1 MQDEPTFGSQVRQ
14 SPPPRTSRGVWPRLL
29 VFAFLAVLML
39 VAFGGTSR
47 ASELDPNETVN
58 DAPDPVVEAVT
69 DNVDPVVEGVTD
81 TVDPV
86 VEGVT
91 DPVDP
96 VVEGVTDTVDPIVG
110 SVTNAIDPVI
120 ETVTDTIDPVV
131 DTVITPTKG
140 IIGTEGADPLEPL
153 PWLPAPGEGVP
164 DPGSMGGLPDGAG
177 DDGMTSYGR
186 RAAPGGDL
194 PWSGSSTTIARA
206 PGVAGVDP
214 ADPAPGRG
222 SAGPTVPAGNGG
234 PGSSLTLLVLL
245 AALATAVRAW
255 KPPFLSS
262 IVPRA
267 VPMLGTALAL
277 SVERPG

>member
-1 MQDEPTFGSQVRQ
+1 MHDEPTFGSQVRQ
-14 SPPPRTSRGVWPRLL
+14 GPPPRTSRGVWPRLL

-58 DAPDPVVEAVT
+58 DALDPVVEAVT
-69 DNVDPVVEGVTD
+69 DT
-81 TVDPV
+81 
-86 VEGVT
+86 
-91 DPVDP
+91 VDP

-110 SVTNAIDPVI
+110 SVTDAIDPVI
-120 ETVTDTIDPVV
+120 GTVTDTIDPVV

-140 IIGTEGADPLEPL
+140 IIGTEGADPFEPL

-164 DPGSMGGLPDGAG
+164 DPGSVGGLPDGAG
-177 DDGMTSYGR
+177 DDGMTSYSR
-186 RAAPGGDL
+186 HAAPGGDL
-194 PWSGSSTTIARA
+194 PWSGSSTPIARA

-222 SAGPTVPAGNGG
+222 SAGPSVPVGNGG

>member
-1 MQDEPTFGSQVRQ
+1 VP
-14 SPPPRTSRGVWPRLL
+14 GV
-29 VFAFLAVLML
+29 
-39 VAFGGTSR
+39 
-47 ASELDPNETVN
+47 
-58 DAPDPVVEAVT
+58 
-69 DNVDPVVEGVTD
+69 
-81 TVDPV
+81 
-86 VEGVT
+86 
-91 DPVDP
+91 
-96 VVEGVTDTVDPIVG
+96 
-110 SVTNAIDPVI
+110 
-120 ETVTDTIDPVV
+120 
-131 DTVITPTKG
+131 
-140 IIGTEGADPLEPL
+140 
-153 PWLPAPGEGVP
+153 GVP
-164 DPGSMGGLPDGAG
+164 DPGSVGGPDGAG
-177 DDGMTSYGR
+177 DDRRTSYDR
-186 RAAPGGDL
+186 HPAAGGDL